1 MRKVPAVLIVV
12 FLVFPV
18 LLAALLTIS
27 VSTWALDRQ
36 FYAGL
41 LSDERLYEIPAF
53 VDGEQ
58 WSGGTGFAGFSL
70 FRNPAAMREIATRPY
85 MRSQALAIMNEG
97 FDFLDGRSPIF
108 DPAIN
113 LAPLKKALATEA
125 GKRFALATARGL
137 PVCASSEGFSLKD
150 GTIPRCRPSS
160 ISVEKAAALITAAL
174 PSLTAR
180 IPDAL
185 RLSELP
191 EARYIPPRWWSQS
204 GFSALGALVL
214 ADVVLLTLACGFLV
228 AGAFVGGATLRE
240 RLLWLGWPLF
250 APSVLVFLCGIGAL
264 VPLAGGWV
272 WDGIR
277 SVNLGSVGFSPG
289 FSAAFFETARHAVWR
304 VAAAFLATGG
314 IALGI
319 SIGLVVWAMTLG
331 NDPKNEARTEGA

>member
-1 MRKVPAVLIVV
+1 MRNFPAFLIVV

-18 LLAALLTIS
+18 FLAALLTIS

-41 LSDERLYEIPAF
+41 LSDERLYEIPAL

-58 WSGGTGFAGFSL
+58 WSGGTGLPGLSL
-70 FRNPAAMREIATRPY
+70 FGNPAALREIATGPY
-85 MRSQALAIMNEG
+85 MRSQALAVMNEG
-97 FDFLDGRSPIF
+97 FDFLDGRSRIF
-108 DPAIN
+108 DPAID

-137 PVCASSEGFSLKD
+137 PVCASSEGFSLKG
-150 GTIPRCRPSS
+150 GTVPRCRPSS
-160 ISVEKAAALITAAL
+160 ISIEKAAVLITAAL
-174 PSLTAR
+174 PSLAAR
-180 IPDAL
+180 IPDTL

-191 EARYIPPRWWSQS
+191 EARYMPPRWWGRS
-204 GFSALGALVL
+204 GFSALGALVI
-214 ADVVLLTLACGFLV
+214 ADVVLLALACGFWV
-228 AGAFVGGATLRE
+228 AGAFVGGATLKE
-240 RLLWLGWPLF
+240 RLLWLGWSLF
-250 APSVLVFLCGIGAL
+250 APSALVFLFGIGAL

-277 SVNLGSVGFSPG
+277 SATLGSAGFSAG
-289 FSAAFFETARHAVWR
+289 FSAAVFEAARHAVWR

-319 SIGLVVWAMTLG
+319 SIGLAVWAMTLG
-331 NDPKNEARTEGA
+331 SDPKNEPRMEGA